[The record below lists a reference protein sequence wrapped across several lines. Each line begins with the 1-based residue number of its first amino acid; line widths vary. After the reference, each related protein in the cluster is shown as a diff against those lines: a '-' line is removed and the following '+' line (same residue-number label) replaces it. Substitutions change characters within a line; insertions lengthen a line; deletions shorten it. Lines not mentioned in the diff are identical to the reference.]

1 MTAARACSE
10 PAWEGGLTGRK
21 GSMGA
26 GFLSTPLAQFVK
38 AAPGLM
44 PLSEQDS
51 LMAAQ
56 NRCESLTGSE
66 HICH

>member
-1 MTAARACSE
+1 
-10 PAWEGGLTGRK
+10 
-21 GSMGA
+21 MGA
-26 GFLSTPLAQFVK
+26 GFLSTPLAHFVK

-44 PLSEQDS
+44 PLSEQCS

-66 HICH
+66 HICHWNTCKVAQDVSTPLCLSRCAH